1 MCAWKRND
9 EHSFQKFT
17 RHASAAALC
26 HAPAWRSGRFHIG
39 VPFEFLDVS
48 RLYVRVMTGF
58 YSHRKTARLRASF
71 GNDAFWIPPRLWAY
85 AAEHQPDGNLAEYT
99 SEELAELLGCNKY
112 ASSMLVALKKCG
124 FIDDSGM
131 IHDWNQHNGYH
142 ERFAERAK
150 KAAAARWSKEKSPTP
165 PKEERDSGKGKVE
178 TSIATSIAKH
188 TTSIPAGAGDGEHS
202 AFIKGWTDNFKAQWG
217 FDYTFDGGRDGK
229 AVKTLLATKILR
241 SDLLEIAKKAWNHQ
255 HTFSC
260 KQAST
265 IHGFCN
271 NLNPIRTELKN
282 GNQNT
287 SGNRSRF
294 ADRNKGTL
302 NEGQG
307 HVYAEFMERQNAAAK
322 T

>member
-1 MCAWKRND
+1 
-9 EHSFQKFT
+9 
-17 RHASAAALC
+17 
-26 HAPAWRSGRFHIG
+26 
-39 VPFEFLDVS
+39 
-48 RLYVRVMTGF
+48 
-58 YSHRKTARLRASF
+58 
-71 GNDAFWIPPRLWAY
+71 
-85 AAEHQPDGNLAEYT
+85 
-99 SEELAELLGCNKY
+99 
-112 ASSMLVALKKCG
+112 
-124 FIDDSGM
+124 M
-131 IHDWNQHNGYH
+131 IHDWNEHNGYH
-142 ERFAERAK
+142 ERYAERAK

-188 TTSIPAGAGDGEHS
+188 TTSIPAGAGNGEHS
-202 AFIKGWTDNFKAQWG
+202 AFIKGWTDNFKAHFG
-217 FDYTFDGGRDGK
+217 FEYVFDGGRDGK
-229 AVKTLLATKILR
+229 AVKALLSTKILR
-241 SDLLEIAKKAWNHQ
+241 FELLEIAKQAWKHQ
-255 HTFSC
+255 HTFAC

-307 HVYAEFMERQNAAAK
+307 HVYAEFMERQNAATKA
-322 T
+322 